1 MAETR
6 KAAKEE
12 AVTVAEAM
20 KDGTTA
26 WKPISSKENV
36 QIDRLFF
43 NTRGL
48 TA

>member
-20 KDGTTA
+20 KDGQRKMCRLA
-26 WKPISSKENV
+26 VYSS
-36 QIDRLFF
+36 
-43 NTRGL
+43 TRE
-48 TA
+48 A